1 MAGADRSL
9 VRTPDQPAGSCGLV
23 GRSGLRGFTLLEV
36 LVALSVMGIVLAAL
50 AQIGG
55 VTARSGKI
63 FIDNVEAGWTE
74 EQLAIGV
81 VEQLKLGR
89 APEIPEALA
98 LKAVSNPDLSSDQ
111 RDELGRRGLD
121 LVDVTLVSIR
131 SGRTAWQGQ
140 LLVSSTLL
148 AEVHSQ

>member
-1 MAGADRSL
+1 MAGADRPLAPNSG
-9 VRTPDQPAGSCGLV
+9 RPAGRCERV
-23 GRSGLRGFTLLEV
+23 GRDGIRGFTLLEV

-63 FIDNVEAGWTE
+63 FIDNVESRWSE

-89 APEIPEALA
+89 VPDIPEPLA
-98 LKAVSNPDLSSDQ
+98 LQAAGNPDLSDDQ
-111 RDELGRRGLD
+111 KEELDRRGLD
-121 LVDVTLVSIR
+121 LVDVTLVSTR

-140 LLVSSTLL
+140 LLVPSNFLT
-148 AEVHSQ
+148 EIHSQ

>member
-1 MAGADRSL
+1 MAGADHPLARNWG
-9 VRTPDQPAGSCGLV
+9 RPAASCEQV
-23 GRSGLRGFTLLEV
+23 GRNGLRGFTLLEV

-63 FIDNVEAGWTE
+63 FIDNVESSWTE

-89 APEIPEALA
+89 APDIPEALA
-98 LKAVSNPDLSSDQ
+98 LRAASNPDLSDDQ
-111 RDELGRRGLD
+111 RDELERRGLD
-121 LVDVTLVSIR
+121 LVDVTLVSTQ

-140 LLVSSTLL
+140 LLVPSNFLT
-148 AEVHSQ
+148 EIHSQ